1 MKEPWDMVCELNAM
15 KEEAYANGKTDR
27 YMYCVCSLSNPGSPE
42 PYEAVGVAGVEEV
55 NTRASESDKHGGER
69 ARGAGGTE
77 RERQRKREREGKAET
92 IRG

>member
-1 MKEPWDMVCELNAM
+1 M
-15 KEEAYANGKTDR
+15 KEETSANGKTDR
-27 YMYCVCSLSNPGSPE
+27 YMYCVRSLSNPGSPE
-42 PYEAVGVAGVEEV
+42 PYGGVGAAEVEEV

-92 IRG
+92 FRG